1 VKTATTNDITKAR
14 QSQPYYDAKHKLE
27 QLQRF
32 NQALVVKI
40 AAENIDVE
48 LPKTTMVEIVDQ
60 AQPGIRP
67 VRPNKPLNIALGIII
82 GLVVGV
88 GLAFF
93 IEYLDTSVKTI
104 DDVERALQAP
114 VLGVIPQNVGLVLE
128 EGAESPHAEAY
139 RVLRTNLLFSRKDD
153 KLNTIAVVSAGAG
166 EGKSTTVFNLGIR
179 ICPKRATHHYRR
191 F

>member
-1 VKTATTNDITKAR
+1 
-14 QSQPYYDAKHKLE
+14 
-27 QLQRF
+27 
-32 NQALVVKI
+32 
-40 AAENIDVE
+40 
-48 LPKTTMVEIVDQ
+48 MVEIVDF
-60 AQPGIRP
+60 AVAGVRP

-104 DDVERALQAP
+104 DDVERSLQSP
-114 VLGVIPQNVGLVLE
+114 VLGVIPQNVGLLID

-166 EGKSTTVFNLGIR
+166 EGKSTTVFNLAAVFAQSGQR
-179 ICPKRATHHYRR
+179 VLVVDSDLRR
-191 F
+191 PTLHKMLHVTNSLGLTNYLLKQSSLEEVIQTSKITSLDFL

>member
-1 VKTATTNDITKAR
+1 M
-14 QSQPYYDAKHKLE
+14 S
-27 QLQRF
+27 
-32 NQALVVKI
+32 
-40 AAENIDVE
+40 
-48 LPKTTMVEIVDQ
+48 
-60 AQPGIRP
+60 GP

-104 DDVERALQAP
+104 DDVERSLQSP
-114 VLGVIPQNVGLVLE
+114 VLGVIPQNVGLLLD

-153 KLNTIAVVSAGAG
+153 KLNTVAVVSAGAG
-166 EGKSTTVFNLGIR
+166 EGKSTTVFNLAAVFAQSGQRVLMVDSDLRRPTLHKMLARHQQHRPDQLPAQAEHPRRSHPDHQACRRWISWPAAS
-179 ICPKRATHHYRR
+179 CPAAPSASSVPPR
-191 F
+191 